1 MAKTYRIGL
10 LGLGTVGA
18 GVAGILGDPM
28 ARHPLFGCVELYRVG
43 VRSLEK
49 KRAIVMDERLMTTDL
64 EALVADPTV
73 DVIVEVMGGLEPART
88 LILGAIAQGKH
99 IVTANK
105 ALLARHGVEIFQA
118 AQERGVYVMLE
129 AAVCGGIPV
138 IQSLKQSLG
147 ANRIVGLMGIVN
159 GTTNY
164 ILSRMTREGAE
175 FGTVLLAAQEM
186 GYAEADPTAD
196 VDGYDAADKMAIL
209 ASLAF
214 GEQVALE
221 AVYREGIRGVTRA
234 DIAYAAELGFGIKL
248 LGIAQ
253 RQGSALRVRVHPTLV
268 PHCHPLAAV
277 QGVTNAVQIVG
288 DPIGEVVFSGP
299 GAGGG
304 ATASAVVADVL
315 NVVAAL
321 EVAPQRVNP
330 LMEFPYSKVA
340 IVAPMSE
347 TVTAFY
353 VRLVAADRPGVIGEI
368 GVTFGRHGVSLEA
381 IIQKNILPN
390 GEAEIVAITQ
400 QVQEAAMQAALAD
413 LRQVQSL
420 GAIASVFRLL

>member
-1 MAKTYRIGL
+1 MAKTYRVGL
-10 LGLGTVGA
+10 LGLGTVGT
-18 GVAGILGDPM
+18 GVAQILQDPG
-28 ARHPLFGCVELYRVG
+28 ARHPLFAAVKLHRVG
-43 VRSLEK
+43 VRSLAK
-49 KRAIVMDERLMTTDL
+49 ERPVVLDPALLTADL
-64 EALVADPTV
+64 AALVDDPAIDIV
-73 DVIVEVMGGLEPART
+73 VEVMGGLEPART
-88 LILGAIAQGKH
+88 LILGAIARGKPV
-99 IVTANK
+99 VTANK
-105 ALLARHGVEIFQA
+105 ALLARHGVEIFRA
-118 AQERGVYVMLE
+118 AQKQGVYVMLE

-164 ILSRMTREGAE
+164 ILSRMAAEGAE
-175 FGTVLLAAQEM
+175 FATVLAAAQEL
-186 GYAEADPTAD
+186 GYAESDPTAD

-214 GEQVALE
+214 GEQVAL
-221 AVYREGIRGVTRA
+221 ASVYREGIRGVTGA
-234 DIAYAAELGFGIKL
+234 DIAYAAELGFTIKL

-253 RQGSALRVRVHPTLV
+253 RQGSSLGVRVHPTLI
-268 PHCHPLAAV
+268 PRHHPLAAV
-277 QGVTNAVQIVG
+277 QGVTNAVQILG

-321 EVAPQRVNP
+321 EVAPGRVNP
-330 LMEFPYSKVA
+330 LMEFPFDRMAA
-340 IVAPMSE
+340 IAPMSA

-390 GEAEIVAITQ
+390 GAAEIVAITQ
-400 QVQEAAMQAALAD
+400 PVQELAMQGALAD